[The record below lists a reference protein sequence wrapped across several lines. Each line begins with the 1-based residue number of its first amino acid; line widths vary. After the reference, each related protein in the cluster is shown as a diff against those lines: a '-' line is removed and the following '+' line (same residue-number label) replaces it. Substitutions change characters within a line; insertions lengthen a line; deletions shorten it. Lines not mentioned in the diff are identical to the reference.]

1 MRYTRDPKSRSM
13 TFMATEELY
22 QWLNNRSKHLDI
34 SVGQLVRQAV
44 LDYQARVN
52 QGLGENDE

>member
-1 MRYTRDPKSRSM
+1 M

-22 QWLNNRSKHLDI
+22 RWLNNRSKHLDI